1 MFTLDLKAAKQNRRS
16 SMDDIILFVVRLN
29 DGRNLPVFFNTPECL
44 LTIMENIKE
53 YRFAL
58 MEYLHDSGYS
68 YGSLKC
74 VGYAE

>member
-1 MFTLDLKAAKQNRRS
+1 MFTLDLKAAKQNCLTS
-16 SMDDIILFVVRLN
+16 EDDIILFVVRLI
-29 DGRNLPVFFNTPECL
+29 DGRNLPVFFNTSECL

-53 YRFAL
+53 YRVAL
-58 MEYLHDSGYS
+58 REYLCNSGYS

>member
-1 MFTLDLKAAKQNRRS
+1 MFTLDLKTAKRNCLTS
-16 SMDDIILFVVRLN
+16 EEEVLIFVVRLN
-29 DGRNLPVFFNTPECL
+29 DGRTLPVFFTTSECL

-53 YRFAL
+53 YRIAL
-58 MEYLHDSGYS
+58 KEYLCNSGYS

>member
-1 MFTLDLKAAKQNRRS
+1 MFTLDLKVAKQNCLTS
-16 SMDDIILFVVRLN
+16 EEDVLIFVVRLN
-29 DGRNLPVFFNTPECL
+29 DGRNLPVFFTTSECL

-53 YRFAL
+53 YRFDL
-58 MEYLHDSGYS
+58 KEYLNDLGYL

>member
-1 MFTLDLKAAKQNRRS
+1 MFTLDLKAAKQNCLTS
-16 SMDDIILFVVRLN
+16 EGDLILFVVCLN
-29 DGRNLPVFFNTPECL
+29 DGRNLPVFFNTSECL

-53 YRFAL
+53 YRVAL
-58 MEYLHDSGYS
+58 KEYLNDLGYS

>member
-1 MFTLDLKAAKQNRRS
+1 MFTLDLKIAKQNCNS

-29 DGRNLPVFFNTPECL
+29 DGRNLPVFFTTSECL
-44 LTIMENIKE
+44 LTIMENIKD
-53 YRFAL
+53 YRVTL
-58 MEYLHDSGYS
+58 KEYLHDSGYS

>member
-1 MFTLDLKAAKQNRRS
+1 MFTLDLKAAKQNCS
-16 SMDDIILFVVRLN
+16 SPKEDILIFVVRLDN
-29 DGRNLPVFFNTPECL
+29 GRNLPVFFNTSECL

-53 YRFAL
+53 YRIAL
-58 MEYLHDSGYS
+58 MEYLHSSGYS